1 MVAIGDEPATA
12 EEAKRVK
19 EWRDAMI
26 EEMASIEQ
34 NQTWS
39 LVELPAGHR
48 AIGLKWVFKIKKDEH
63 GNVSKYKARLVAKG
77 YVQRQGID
85 YEEVFAP
92 IVRMESVRVLLAVA
106 AHGSWP
112 VHHMD
117 VKSAFLNGDLAEEVY
132 VQQPPGFIATGHE
145 RMVLKLHKALYGLK
159 QAPRAWNAKLDSS
172 LLTLGFSRSEC
183 EHGLYTRGNGESRL
197 VVGIYVD
204 DLIITGKSGDNINAF
219 KVEMKTLF
227 RMSDLGVLSYY
238 LGIEVRQGWRG
249 VELSQAAYAKKVLY
263 KAGMNA
269 CNPCTTPM
277 ETRLKLSKQS
287 TSPAVNTTEYR
298 SLIGSL
304 RYLMNTR
311 PDLAFAVGY
320 LSRFMENPRQEHMAA
335 MKHLLR
341 YVAGTID
348 YGLAYTRSDAD
359 LALVGYSDS
368 DMAGDID
375 DRKSTSGMIYFLDNN
390 PVTWQS

>member
-1 MVAIGDEPATA
+1 
-12 EEAKRVK
+12 
-19 EWRDAMI
+19 
-26 EEMASIEQ
+26 
-34 NQTWS
+34 
-39 LVELPAGHR
+39 
-48 AIGLKWVFKIKKDEH
+48 
-63 GNVSKYKARLVAKG
+63 
-77 YVQRQGID
+77 
-85 YEEVFAP
+85 
-92 IVRMESVRVLLAVA
+92 
-106 AHGSWP
+106 
-112 VHHMD
+112 
-117 VKSAFLNGDLAEEVY
+117 
-132 VQQPPGFIATGHE
+132 
-145 RMVLKLHKALYGLK
+145 MVLKLHKALYGLK

-341 YVAGTID
+341 YVAGVHQERRRPRSRGLQRQR
-348 YGLAYTRSDAD
+348 YGGGHRRQKEHERYD
-359 LALVGYSDS
+359 LLPRQQPC
-368 DMAGDID
+368 DMAILEAARGGTVVV
-375 DRKSTSGMIYFLDNN
+375 RGGVHRRSGGNMPGSLAQKAPRGRARRVHVSAPD
-390 PVTWQS
+390 